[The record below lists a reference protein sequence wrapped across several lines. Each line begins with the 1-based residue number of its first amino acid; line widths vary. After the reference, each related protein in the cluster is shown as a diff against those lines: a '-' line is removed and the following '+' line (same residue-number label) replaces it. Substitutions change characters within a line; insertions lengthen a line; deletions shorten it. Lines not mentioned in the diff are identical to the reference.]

1 MIKND
6 ILREFKA
13 MQEIGLRVPKKAY
26 ALLEIEDLDQYD
38 NMSVFDVAHLIIEL
52 SEVMA

>member
-13 MQEIGLRVPKKAY
+13 MQDSGMRVPKKAY
-26 ALLEIEDLDQYD
+26 KLLETEDLEQYD
-38 NMSVFDVAHLIIEL
+38 DMRVSEIADLLIEL
-52 SEVMA
+52 ASL

>member
-13 MQEIGLRVPKKAY
+13 MQEIGLKVPKKAY
-26 ALLEIEDLDQYD
+26 ALLEAEDLDQYD
-38 NMSVFDVAHLIIEL
+38 DMRVLEIADLLIKL
-52 SEVMA
+52 AEVTA

>member
-26 ALLEIEDLDQYD
+26 ALLETVNLDHYD
-38 NMSVFDVAHLIIEL
+38 DMSVSEFADLLIEL
-52 SEVMA
+52 AQVMA